1 MGRSVSGIAGEFHL
15 DGSPVAR
22 EPLEKVVGFLGR
34 VGPAGSSLWVNG
46 LIGLGHTRFPTTR
59 ESLGESLPSSLD
71 GEVWITA
78 DARVDG
84 RNELVEALRAAGR
97 TPSLERPDA
106 ELILH
111 AYAAWGDACLERLI
125 GDYSFILWDGRQRR
139 LLAARDRFAMRSLY
153 YAQVGSTLLLSNW
166 HEALL
171 AHPAV
176 PRDWSEFGVGS
187 FLALGSVNFLD
198 PSITA
203 YAAIRKL
210 RPAECLV
217 ASANGIQ
224 VRRYWQCPLEV
235 TPFRYRRKE
244 EVIERFNQLFTRAI
258 QDRLRAPRV
267 AIALSGGMDSTAV
280 AAMTMRVIRA
290 QGLGPQVVAL
300 TQRHERINRTDEAGL
315 ATRLASSL
323 NIPLHYLEMDTLPWL
338 TPEYRPED
346 LRFYPLAAQM
356 PPFQRALA
364 ALAPVMFTGSSGDM
378 MRTATLSEGVR
389 AQGLPSALAGYIQA
403 WRAHG
408 IRPELNIGV
417 QRLINRARGHQPG
430 YARLFPEWLDT
441 DLEHKYRFRDAFEAN
456 PLPVLTGPTNPHHP
470 TLHFWSTL
478 KDNATIWN
486 GHWFDAPVESLD
498 PLGDYRLFHFYLSL
512 HALPWFANKLLLREA
527 MRGLL
532 PDQIR
537 LRPRHEVDGHH
548 PPFLRDK
555 RAQWVDSWAGN
566 ELLRPYLRRD
576 AVPKLCGV
584 PVPAHASRVHLRPL
598 WLKLWSDKSPPA

>member
-1 MGRSVSGIAGEFHL
+1 MSGIAGEFHL

-22 EPLEKVVGFLGR
+22 EPLEKVVKFLGR
-34 VGPAGSSLWVNG
+34 VGPAGSDLWVNG
-46 LIGLGHTRFPTTR
+46 PVGLGHTRFPTTR
-59 ESLGESLPSSLD
+59 ESLDEIQPCSLD
-71 GEVWITA
+71 GEAWITA

-84 RNELVEALRAAGR
+84 RSELADALRAAGR
-97 TPSLERPDA
+97 TPSLDRPDA

-217 ASANGIQ
+217 ASADGIQ
-224 VRRYWQCPLEV
+224 VRRYWECPLEV
-235 TPFRYRRKE
+235 APFRYRRKE
-244 EVIERFNQLFTRAI
+244 EVVERFNGLFTRAI
-258 QDRLRAPRV
+258 QDRLRAPRA
-267 AIALSGGMDSTAV
+267 AIGLSGGMDSTAV

-290 QGLGPQVVAL
+290 QGHGPQVVAL
-300 TQRHERINRTDEAGL
+300 TQRHEQINRTEEAAL
-315 ATRLASSL
+315 ATRLAASL
-323 NIPLHYLEMDTLPWL
+323 DIPLHYLEMDTLPWL
-338 TPEYRPED
+338 TPDYRPAD
-346 LRFYPLAAQM
+346 LRFFPLAAQM

-364 ALAPVMFTGSSGDM
+364 TLAPVMMTGTSGDM
-378 MRTATLSEGVR
+378 MRTATLSEAVR
-389 AQGLPSALAGYIQA
+389 AQGLPSALAGFTQA

-408 IRPELNIGV
+408 LRPELNLGM
-417 QRLINRARGHQPG
+417 QRLINWVRGHQPAFAG
-430 YARLFPEWLDT
+430 LWPEWLAPE
-441 DLEHKYRFRDAFEAN
+441 LEQKHRFREAFEAHVMPPIPGSKN
-456 PLPVLTGPTNPHHP
+456 RSHP
-470 TLHFWSTL
+470 ELHFTASW
-478 KDNATIWN
+478 KDNAAIWN
-486 GHWFDAPVESLD
+486 SHALDAPVESLD
-498 PLGDYRLFHFYLSL
+498 PLCDFRLFEFYLSL
-512 HALPWFANKLLLREA
+512 PPLPWFANKVLLREA

-532 PDQIR
+532 PDEIR
-537 LRPRHEVDGHH
+537 LRPRREINSHH
-548 PPFLRDK
+548 PAFLRDS
-555 RAQWVDSWAGN
+555 RAGWVDAWADTG
-566 ELLRPYLRRD
+566 ELRPYLRRE
-576 AVPKLCGV
+576 AVPKLCDL
-584 PVPAHASRVHLRPL
+584 PVSAHASHIHLRPL
-598 WLKLWSDKSPPA
+598 WLKLWSEKSESA

>member
-1 MGRSVSGIAGEFHL
+1 MSGIAGEFHL
-15 DGSPVAR
+15 DGSPVAH
-22 EPLEKVVGFLGR
+22 EPLEKVVKFLGR
-34 VGPAGSSLWVNG
+34 VGPAGSDLWVNG
-46 LIGLGHTRFPTTR
+46 PVGLGHTRFPTTR
-59 ESLGESLPSSLD
+59 ESLGEVQPSSLD

-84 RNELVEALRAAGR
+84 RSELADALRAAGR
-97 TPSLERPDA
+97 TPSLDRPDA

-217 ASANGIQ
+217 ASAAGVQ
-224 VRRYWQCPLEV
+224 VRRYWECPLEV
-235 TPFRYRRKE
+235 APFRYRRKE
-244 EVIERFNQLFTRAI
+244 EVVERFSGLFTRAI

-267 AIALSGGMDSTAV
+267 AIGLSGGMDSTAV

-290 QGLGPQVVAL
+290 QGHGPEVVAL
-300 TQRHERINRTDEAGL
+300 TQRHERINRTEEAAL
-315 ATRLASSL
+315 ATRLAASL
-323 NIPLHYLEMDTLPWL
+323 DIPLHYLEMDTLPWL
-338 TPEYRPED
+338 TPEYRPAD
-346 LRFYPLAAQM
+346 LRFFPLAAQM

-364 ALAPVMFTGSSGDM
+364 ALAPVMFTGTSGDM
-378 MRTATLSEGVR
+378 MRTATLSEAVL
-389 AQGLPSALAGYIQA
+389 AQGLPSALAGFTQA

-408 IRPELNIGV
+408 LRPELNLGI
-417 QRLINRARGHQPG
+417 QRIINRARGHQPG
-430 YARLFPEWLDT
+430 YTRLFPEWLNP
-441 DLEHKYRFRDAFEAN
+441 DLEAKFRFHEAFAAN
-456 PLPVLTGPTNPHHP
+456 PVPLISGPKNSLHP
-470 TLHFWSTL
+470 TLHYWSIY
-478 KDNATIWN
+478 KDNAIAWN
-486 GHWFDAPVESLD
+486 CHCIDAPVESLD
-498 PLGDYRLFHFYLSL
+498 PLGDFRLFQFHLSL
-512 HALPWFANKLLLREA
+512 PPLPWFANKVLLREA

-532 PDQIR
+532 PDEIR
-537 LRPRHEVDGHH
+537 LRARGEIPGHH
-548 PPFLRDK
+548 PAFLRDS
-555 RAQWVDSWAGN
+555 RAGWVDAWGDTGA
-566 ELLRPYLRRD
+566 LRPYLRRE
-576 AVPKLCGV
+576 AVPKLCNASL
-584 PVPAHASRVHLRPL
+584 PTHASGVHVRPL
-598 WLKLWSDKSPPA
+598 WLKLWSEKSESA

>member
-1 MGRSVSGIAGEFHL
+1 M
-15 DGSPVAR
+15 DGSPVPR
-22 EPLEKVVGFLGR
+22 EPLEKMVKFLGR
-34 VGPAGSSLWVNG
+34 VGPAGSDLWLNG
-46 LIGLGHTRFPTTR
+46 PVGLGHTRFPTTR
-59 ESLGESLPSSLD
+59 ESLGEVQPCSLD

-84 RNELVEALRAAGR
+84 RSELADALRAAGR
-97 TPSLERPDA
+97 TPSLDRPDA

-111 AYAAWGDACLERLI
+111 AYAAWGDACLERLL

-139 LLAARDRFAMRSLY
+139 MLAARDRFAMRSLY

-176 PRDWSEFGVGS
+176 PRNWSEFGVGS

-217 ASANGIQ
+217 ASAAGVH
-224 VRRYWQCPLEV
+224 VRRYWECPLEV
-235 TPFRYRRKE
+235 APFRYRRKE
-244 EVIERFNQLFTRAI
+244 EVIERFNGLFTRAI

-267 AIALSGGMDSTAV
+267 AIGLSGGMDSTAV

-290 QGLGPQVVAL
+290 QGHGPQVVAL
-300 TQRHERINRTDEAGL
+300 TQRHEQINRTEEAAL
-315 ATRLASSL
+315 ATRLAASL
-323 NIPLHYLEMDTLPWL
+323 NIPLQYLEMDKLPWL
-338 TPEYRPED
+338 TPDYRPTD
-346 LRFYPLAAQM
+346 LRFFPLAAQM

-389 AQGLPSALAGYIQA
+389 AQGLPSALVGFTQA

-408 IRPELNIGV
+408 LRPELNLGV
-417 QRLINRARGHQPG
+417 QRLINWGRGHQPG
-430 YARLFPEWLDT
+430 YSRLFPEWLNR
-441 DLEHKYRFRDAFEAN
+441 DLERKFRFREAFAAN
-456 PLPVLTGPTNPHHP
+456 PLPTLPGPTNLCHP
-470 TLHFWSTL
+470 TLHFWSNR

-486 GHWFDAPVESLD
+486 GHWLDAPVESLD
-498 PLGDYRLFHFYLSL
+498 PLGDFRLFEFYLSL
-512 HALPWFANKLLLREA
+512 QPLPWFANKVLLREA

-532 PDQIR
+532 PDEIR
-537 LRPRHEVDGHH
+537 LRPRHEVNGHH

-555 RAQWVDSWAGN
+555 RADWVDSWADT
-566 ELLRPYLRRD
+566 EAMSPYLRRD

-584 PVPAHASRVHLRPL
+584 PVPAHASCVHLRPL
-598 WLKLWSDKSPPA
+598 WLKLWSDKAESA

>member
-1 MGRSVSGIAGEFHL
+1 MSGIAGEFHL
-15 DGSPVAR
+15 NGSPVAH
-22 EPLEKVVGFLGR
+22 EPLAKVVKFLGR
-34 VGPAGSSLWVNG
+34 VGPAGSDLWVKG
-46 LIGLGHTRFPTTR
+46 PVGLGHTRFPTTR
-59 ESLGESLPSSLD
+59 ESLGEVQPSSLD

-84 RNELVEALRAAGR
+84 RSELADALRAAGR
-97 TPSLERPDA
+97 TPSLDRPDA

-176 PRDWSEFGVGS
+176 PGDWSEFGVGS

-217 ASANGIQ
+217 ASAAGVQ
-224 VRRYWQCPLEV
+224 VRRYWECPLEV
-235 TPFRYRRKE
+235 APFRYRRKE
-244 EVIERFNQLFTRAI
+244 EVVERFNGLFTRAI

-267 AIALSGGMDSTAV
+267 AIGLSGGMDSTAV

-290 QGLGPQVVAL
+290 QGHGPEVVAL
-300 TQRHERINRTDEAGL
+300 TQRHDQINRTEEAAL
-315 ATRLASSL
+315 ATRLAASL
-323 NIPLHYLEMDTLPWL
+323 DIPLHYLEMDALPWL
-338 TPEYRPED
+338 TPEYRPAD
-346 LRFYPLAAQM
+346 LRFFPLAAQM

-378 MRTATLSEGVR
+378 MRTATLTDACRAQGIPGALTGFAQAWR
-389 AQGLPSALAGYIQA
+389 AQGL
-403 WRAHG
+403 
-408 IRPELNIGV
+408 RPELNLGV
-417 QRLINRARGHQPG
+417 QRLINRVRGVKP
-430 YARLFPEWLDT
+430 AFASLWPEWLGPA
-441 DLEHKYRFRDAFEAN
+441 LEQRHRFGEAFAAHAIP
-456 PLPVLTGPTNPHHP
+456 PLPGLRNRSHP
-470 TLHFWSTL
+470 NLHYWTSY
-478 KDNATIWN
+478 KDNAGIWN
-486 GHWFDAPVESLD
+486 SHCIHAPVESLD
-498 PLGDYRLFHFYLSL
+498 PLGDHRLFEFFLSL
-512 HALPWFANKLLLREA
+512 PPLPWFANKVLLREA

-532 PDQIR
+532 PDEIR
-537 LRPRHEVDGHH
+537 LRPRREINSHH
-548 PPFLRDK
+548 PAFLRDQ
-555 RAQWVDSWAGN
+555 RAGWVDAWADTGA
-566 ELLRPYLRRD
+566 LRPYLRRE
-576 AVPKLCGV
+576 AVPKLCGL
-584 PVPAHASRVHLRPL
+584 PVSAHASRIHLRPL
-598 WLKLWSDKSPPA
+598 WVKLWSEKSEPA